1 MFFKQIFEPK
11 LAQYSYLI
19 GCQKNGTAIII
30 DPMRDVDQYF
40 EMAKKEKLHLI
51 AAADTH
57 IHADYV
63 SGLQELAEKGLHI
76 YASDEGDA
84 DWKYNWLKAD
94 KKYNATFV
102 KHGDRFSL
110 GNIHFDILHT
120 PGHTPEHIS
129 FLVTDG
135 AATQDPMGILSG
147 DFVFVGDVGRPD
159 LLESAAGVQ
168 GMMRPSAE
176 RLFYSLEQFRKM
188 PEYLKVWPAHGA
200 GSACGKALGA
210 VPDSTVGYE
219 VRFSSPFKYMH
230 NVDNFVEY
238 ILDGQPEPPV
248 YFARM
253 KKVNRDGIHVLGE
266 LPKPAKWT
274 AAQAAEA
281 SDVVLLDSRLRPNYM
296 KAHIKGALHT
306 PFDKSYNTVAGSY
319 VQPEEKVVL
328 LIDEFLVEDAVRD
341 LVRVGIDNVVG
352 FVPMNEVEDYLKTAA
367 DVASI
372 PVLRFSDVDEYVN
385 KGYKVLDVRKKTE
398 YDVDHIEGALNFA
411 HVRLARNL
419 DKLPKETP
427 YLAHC
432 QAGARSAAAAS
443 YLEAKGYTVAA
454 IDDAFE
460 TYQMLREEVMG

>member
-30 DPMRDVDQYF
+30 DPMRDVDVYF
-40 EMAKKEKLHLI
+40 EMAKKENLNLI

-84 DWKYNWLKAD
+84 DWKYNWLKANN
-94 KKYNATFV
+94 KYNATFV
-102 KHGDRFSL
+102 KDGDRFSL
-110 GNIHFDILHT
+110 GNIHFDVLHT

-129 FLVTDG
+129 FMVTDG
-135 AATQDPMGILSG
+135 AATQEPMGILSG

-176 RLFYSLEQFRKM
+176 RLFNSLEQFKKM

-230 NVDNFVEY
+230 HVDNFVDF
-238 ILDGQPEPPV
+238 ILDGQPEPPL

-253 KKVNRDGIHVLGE
+253 KKVNRDGINVLGN
-266 LPKPAKWT
+266 LPKPAKMT
-274 AAQAAEA
+274 AEEVAKAGG
-281 SDVVLLDSRLRPNYM
+281 VILDSRTRAEFM
-296 KAHIKGALHT
+296 AAHLKGSYCA
-306 PFDKSYNTVAGSY
+306 PFDKAYNTVAGSY
-319 VQPEEKVVL
+319 VSPEEKVYLV
-328 LIDEFLVEDAVRD
+328 IDTHQVEAAVRD
-341 LVRVGIDNVVG
+341 LVRVGVDNIIGYVTIAEFKEYLEKNNAVKTTVLK
-352 FVPMNEVEDYLKTAA
+352 FDDLKTYQ
-367 DVASI
+367 
-372 PVLRFSDVDEYVN
+372 EN
-385 KGYKVLDVRKKTE
+385 GYEVLDVRKKTE
-398 YDVDHIEGALNFA
+398 YDIDHAEGSKNIA
-411 HVRLARNL
+411 HVRIPRRIEEL
-419 DKLPKETP
+419 DKNKK
-427 YLAHC
+427 YLVHC
-432 QAGARSAAAAS
+432 QAGGRAAAAAS
-443 YLEAKGYTVAA
+443 YLDAKGFDVVM

-460 TYQMLREEVMG
+460 NFVNAHVEPTF

>member
-1 MFFKQIFEPK
+1 MYFKQIFEPK

-30 DPMRDVDQYF
+30 DPMRDVDHYF
-40 EMAKKEKLHLI
+40 ELAKKEKLNLI

-84 DWKYNWLKAD
+84 DWKYNWLKAN
-94 KKYNATFV
+94 KNYNVTFV

-129 FLVTDG
+129 FMVTDG

-176 RLFYSLEQFRKM
+176 RLFHSLEKFKVM

-253 KKVNRDGIHVLGE
+253 KKVNRDGINVLGD
-266 LPKPAKWT
+266 LPKPVRMTVEEALAAKNT
-274 AAQAAEA
+274 
-281 SDVVLLDSRLRPNYM
+281 VILDSRMRPAYM
-296 KAHIKGALHT
+296 KSHIKGSLHT

-319 VQPEEKVVL
+319 VTPEENVIL
-328 LIDEFLVEDAVRD
+328 FIDAENVEEAVRD
-341 LVRVGIDNVVG
+341 LVRVGVDRVIGYVTLA
-352 FVPMNEVEDYLKTAA
+352 EVEAYLLSNKSSKIEVIHFGELAA
-367 DVASI
+367 W
-372 PVLRFSDVDEYVN
+372 VD
-385 KGYKVLDVRKKTE
+385 KGYQVLDVRKKTE
-398 YDVDHIEGALNFA
+398 FDIDSIPGALNFA
-411 HVRLARNL
+411 HVRLAKNL
-419 DKLPKETP
+419 EKLPKDKN
-427 YLAHC
+427 YVVHC
-432 QAGARSAAAAS
+432 QAGARAGAAVS
-443 YLEAKGYTVAA
+443 YLEAKGYTVVAV
-454 IDDAFE
+454 DDTFQ
-460 TYQMLREEVMG
+460 TYQMLREEVAG

>member
-1 MFFKQIFEPK
+1 MYFKQIFEPK

-40 EMAKKEKLHLI
+40 ELAKKEKLNLI

-84 DWKYNWLKAD
+84 DWKYNWLKAN
-94 KKYNATFV
+94 KNYKTTFV

-110 GNIHFDILHT
+110 GNIHFDVMHT

-129 FLVTDG
+129 FMVTDG
-135 AATQDPMGILSG
+135 AATQEPMGVLSG

-176 RLFYSLEQFRKM
+176 RLFHSLEQFKKM

-219 VRFSSPFKYMH
+219 VRFSSPFKYMNH
-230 NVDNFVEY
+230 VDNFVEF

-253 KKVNRDGIHVLGE
+253 KKVNRDGINVLGE
-266 LPKPAKWT
+266 LPKPAKMT
-274 AAQAAEA
+274 AEQVA
-281 SDVVLLDSRLRPNYM
+281 SSNAVILDSRLRPAFMASHLN
-296 KAHIKGALHT
+296 GSLHT

-319 VQPEEKVVL
+319 VQPEEKVILV
-328 LIDEFLVEDAVRD
+328 IDEALVEDAVRD
-341 LVRVGIDNVVG
+341 LVRVGVDNIVG
-352 FVPMNEVEDYLKTAA
+352 FVTPQEVEMHLQINGGVKTLLSKFDKINDWTA
-367 DVASI
+367 
-372 PVLRFSDVDEYVN
+372 
-385 KGYKVLDVRKKTE
+385 KGYQILDVRKKTE
-398 YDVDHIEGALNFA
+398 FDIASIPGAQNIA
-411 HVRLARNL
+411 HVRLAKSL
-419 DKLPKETP
+419 DKLDKAKN
-427 YLAHC
+427 YVVHC
-432 QAGARSAAAAS
+432 QAGARAAAATS
-443 YLEAKGYTVAA
+443 YLQAKGFNVVMV
-454 IDDAFE
+454 DDAFE
-460 TYQMLREEVMG
+460 NYQLLKEEQLA

>member
-1 MFFKQIFEPK
+1 MYFKQIFEPK

-30 DPMRDVDQYF
+30 DPMRDVEQYF
-40 EMAKKEKLHLI
+40 ELAKKEKLNLI

-63 SGLQELAEKGLHI
+63 SGLQEMAEKGLHI

-84 DWKYNWLKAD
+84 DWKYNWLKAN
-94 KKYNATFV
+94 KEYKTTFL

-110 GNIHFDILHT
+110 GNIHFDVMHT

-129 FLVTDG
+129 FMVTDG
-135 AATQDPMGILSG
+135 AATQEPMGILSG

-176 RLFYSLEQFRKM
+176 RLFHSLEKFKTM

-219 VRFSSPFKYMH
+219 VRFSSPFKYMNH
-230 NVDNFVEY
+230 VDNFVDY
-238 ILDGQPEPPV
+238 ILDGQPEPPL

-253 KKVNRDGIHVLGE
+253 KKVNRDGIQVLGD
-266 LPKPAKWT
+266 LPKPKKMSAK
-274 AAQAAEA
+274 
-281 SDVVLLDSRLRPNYM
+281 DVANSKDLVILDSRSRAAFMNGHL
-296 KAHIKGALHT
+296 KGSFHT

-319 VQPEEKVVL
+319 VLPEEKVVL
-328 LIDEFLVEDAVRD
+328 VINQEFVDEAVRD
-341 LVRVGIDNVVG
+341 LIRVGVDTIVG
-352 FVPMNEVEDYLKTAA
+352 FIEPEEVQ
-367 DVASI
+367 
-372 PVLRFSDVDEYVN
+372 EYVSSQKSESIEVIKFSN
-385 KGYKVLDVRKKTE
+385 MEAYQAKGYTVLDVRKKTE
-398 YDVDHIEGALNFA
+398 FDVEHVPGALNFA
-411 HVRLARNL
+411 HIRLAKNLNQL
-419 DKLPKETP
+419 DKNAK
-427 YLAHC
+427 YVVHC
-432 QAGARSAAAAS
+432 QAGARASAASS
-443 YLEAKGYTVAA
+443 YLQAKGFDVVL

-460 TYQMLREEVMG
+460 SFTNMNMVFH